1 MVEESNR
8 YAHQKLGDLFKS
20 SIMQAEMKAILGIII
35 TMGIVMLPNYTCIH
49 VTKLYM
55 QLYIYIYIKPG
66 SIRPTTCHLPTQSWG
81 VTQNV
86 LNPP

>member
-35 TMGIVMLPNYTCIH
+35 IMGIV
-49 VTKLYM
+49 VTKLCSFLVSRLIFLGI
-55 QLYIYIYIKPG
+55 QG
-66 SIRPTTCHLPTQSWG
+66 
-81 VTQNV
+81 
-86 LNPP
+86 